1 MLTNAGVLLAD
12 ESPMRHSRLFCTRWN
27 GLDKASGVMEAL
39 DDKEFGGSLLILL
52 QGGEEFVKNN
62 TKKRWK
68 KTPDGRLE
76 MPDIPER
83 AAFECIVNGL
93 IHRDYLELGSEVAF
107 QTEESDYRRCF
118 QPNELYGT
126 QGKWF

>member
-1 MLTNAGVLLAD
+1 MKIMPLQSFVRYIGSEPVRNWKRLDFISFGLVDEKGMLTNAGALLAD

-27 GLDKASGVMEAL
+27 GLDKTSGVMEAL

-68 KTPDGRLE
+68 K
-76 MPDIPER
+76 
-83 AAFECIVNGL
+83 
-93 IHRDYLELGSEVAF
+93 GSGWA
-107 QTEESDYRRCF
+107 S
-118 QPNELYGT
+118 
-126 QGKWF
+126 